1 MKGRKEF
8 LILRSAMQAHRTKKF
23 VDSGFVKNMWWTRY
37 QLAKMKS
44 LKGILTAPDKK
55 LRLDTLNKCEDVL
68 HKLYEK
74 VEGPP
79 PVSSTTVS
87 VSGMFYKQ
95 WLIKNSKNYWLTQKK
110 KAISLSQKINK
121 QLQEILRK

>member
-1 MKGRKEF
+1 
-8 LILRSAMQAHRTKKF
+8 
-23 VDSGFVKNMWWTRY
+23 
-37 QLAKMKS
+37 MKS

-95 WLIKNSKNYWLTQKK
+95 WLIRNGKENWLTLK
-110 KAISLSQKINK
+110 KAIKLKLSFLAGQDRTPKFAGPDLIGTSMFK
-121 QLQEILRK
+121 HFAYQVCAGY

>member
-1 MKGRKEF
+1 MRKKSE
-8 LILRSAMQAHRTKKF
+8 IIERKF
-23 VDSGFVKNMWWTRY
+23 KTQNPDEP

-95 WLIKNSKNYWLTQKK
+95 WLIRNGKENWLTLKK
-110 KAISLSQKINK
+110 GVRLLYGA
-121 QLQEILRK
+121 E

>member
-1 MKGRKEF
+1 MRKKSE
-8 LILRSAMQAHRTKKF
+8 IIERKF
-23 VDSGFVKNMWWTRY
+23 KTQNPDEL

-95 WLIKNSKNYWLTQKK
+95 WLKFGFSEKATKFEKILVVLLTR
-110 KAISLSQKINK
+110 ASCSLCATAYLS
-121 QLQEILRK
+121 RSR

>member
-1 MKGRKEF
+1 VRKKSEIF
-8 LILRSAMQAHRTKKF
+8 ERKF
-23 VDSGFVKNMWWTRY
+23 KTQNPDEL

-79 PVSSTTVS
+79 VSSTTVS

-95 WLIKNSKNYWLTQKK
+95 WLLIRNGKEDWLTLK
-110 KAISLSQKINK
+110 KAIKLKYGFCKKSLQKDAT
-121 QLQEILRK
+121 LTSSHLVHTGTLL